1 MKISTQGFHNY
12 FNLLAFQT
20 NFVARNSLK
29 MAKQEQR
36 EHARLLYVNERITLK
51 EVAERVNVTEKTVG
65 KWCKDDNWDGLRKSM
80 LSTRQAQ
87 ITRWYKQLDS
97 ITERIENRDN
107 IPTSA
112 EADITSKITSNI
124 KALEVQIGLGEIV
137 ETGKKLITFIQQVN
151 LEDAKLFKNY
161 FDEYINNRLKN
172 G

>member
-1 MKISTQGFHNY
+1 
-12 FNLLAFQT
+12 
-20 NFVARNSLK
+20 

-51 EVAERVNVTEKTVG
+51 EVAERVTVTEKTVG
-65 KWCKDDNWDGLRKSM
+65 KWCKEDNWDALRKSL

-87 ITRWYKQLDS
+87 ITRFYNQLDA
-97 ITERIENRDN
+97 ITSKIEARDN

-112 EADITSKITSNI
+112 EADIQTKVTSDI
-124 KALEVQIGLGEIV
+124 KKLEVEIGLGEIV
-137 ETGKKLITFIQQVN
+137 ETGKKIITFIQQVN
-151 LEDAKLFKNY
+151 LDDAKLFKNY

>member
-1 MKISTQGFHNY
+1 
-12 FNLLAFQT
+12 
-20 NFVARNSLK
+20 

-51 EVAERVNVTEKTVG
+51 EVPERVNVTEKTIG
-65 KWCKDDNWDGLRKSM
+65 KWCKEDNWDDLRKSL

-87 ITRWYKQLDS
+87 ITRWYKMLDTVTS
-97 ITERIENRDN
+97 VIESRNN
-107 IPTSA
+107 IPTSQ
-112 EADITSKITSNI
+112 EADMMSKVTGNI
-124 KALEVQIGLGEIV
+124 KSLEVEIGLGEIV

-151 LEDAKLFKNY
+151 LDDAKLFKNY